1 MATHPNNTRYV
12 FNFNVEEDGWDDD
25 MVNTMDRLDREVH
38 QQGSLADRPGPT
50 TEQAPNWYYVN
61 DTNTL
66 YHNDGAAWVQ
76 RTDTHVRNAVAF
88 TDSAATGGAAIQS
101 AIDDLPAEGGTVIVP
116 SQGSESDS
124 NGNARWE
131 LSGHISLRSNLKLIG
146 HDASLFLQNASDDH
160 MLATNTAEGDPLVE
174 NVVIEGFSMDANR
187 ANNSQWTRPD
197 GTAVNPA
204 CVWCLESDDVTVR
217 DCSFASSV
225 GYGVKFA
232 LSTRGT
238 VDGCYATDMG
248 DDGFTVTDTKYS
260 SATSAYN
267 TFHNCRSENN
277 LDAGFEVDDGAMHT
291 KFVGCESIGN
301 VEGFDAHTHASNAP
315 DSWQNVYYLNCS
327 SINNEFGWKLG
338 ANNTGTPGG
347 VYARNIY
354 AEGSSTAA
362 FSAGNSGNT
371 SDSVPNDVE
380 VNGFVFEHPGSA
392 SAAAIDLRSPNGVS
406 GWTFSDGT
414 IRTGRRAVDGD
425 QAVENLTLQNVECD
439 VSAMT
444 IAESGIELNAGSS
457 GFIRDIEIIGCSV
470 SGAQNSGLQL
480 WTGGGD
486 LSRVRIMGGSYY
498 DNGQGNTASSGGAG
512 ISINNNG
519 AAPSEFSVIGVNCT
533 DTQGTATQVTGIWWD
548 GVASSAFV
556 GNVLIGNGTNSTDG
570 ALAASSATAANI
582 T

>member
-1 MATHPNNTRYV
+1 MTTHPNNNRYV
-12 FNFNVEEDGWDDD
+12 FNFSQGEDGWGDD
-25 MVNTMDRLDREVH
+25 MDSAMDRLDREVH
-38 QQGSLADRPGPT
+38 QQGSLADRPDPT
-50 TEQAPNWYYVN
+50 AEQSPRWYYVN

-66 YHNDGAAWVQ
+66 YHNEGSAWKQ
-76 RTDTHVRNAVAF
+76 QTDTHVRTATAF
-88 TDSAATGGAAIQS
+88 TDSAATGGAAIQA

-116 SQGSESDS
+116 SGGPETDGS
-124 NGNARWE
+124 GNARWE
-131 LSGHISLRSNLKLIG
+131 LSGHISLRSDLRLIG
-146 HDASLFLQNASDDH
+146 HGASLYLQDASDSN

-174 NVVIEGFSMDANR
+174 NVVIEGFSMDGNR

-204 CVWCLESDDVTVR
+204 CVFALESDNVTIR
-217 DCSFASSV
+217 DCEFSSSR

-232 LSTRGT
+232 LSTNGS
-238 VDGCYATDMG
+238 VEACYATDMG
-248 DDGFTVTDTKYS
+248 DDAFTVTDTKYS

-267 TFHNCRSENN
+267 SFWSCRAENN
-277 LDAGFEVDDGAMHT
+277 VDGGFEVDDGAMHT
-291 KFVGCESIGN
+291 KFVNCVSIGN

-315 DSWQNVYYLNCS
+315 DSWQNVYYVNCTA
-327 SINNEFGWKLG
+327 INNEFGWKLG

-354 AEGSSTAA
+354 AEGNSIAA
-362 FSAGNSGNT
+362 FSAGNSGNS

-406 GWTFSDGT
+406 GWTFSDGV

-425 QAVENLTLQNVECD
+425 QGVENLTLQNVECD
-439 VSAMT
+439 VSTMT

-457 GFIRDIEIIGCSV
+457 GFIRNIEIIGCSV
-470 SGAQNSGLQL
+470 YGAQNSGIQM

-486 LSRVRIMGGSYY
+486 LSRVRILGGSYY
-498 DNGQGNTASSGGAG
+498 NNGQGNTNSSGAAG
-512 ISINNNG
+512 ISINDNG
-519 AAPSEFSVIGVNCT
+519 AAPTEMSVIGVNCT
-533 DTQGTATQVTGIWWD
+533 DTQGTSTQVTGLWWG
-548 GVASSAFV
+548 GVTNSAFV

-570 ALAASSATAANI
+570 TLGTGSQSSANI